1 VNVDIS
7 ACKLKL
13 KVKLPKVVRK
23 KKEALSK
30 EDIVEILN
38 VCDNIRLRIYVM
50 LLAATGSRIVE
61 ALSTRI
67 TDLDLDSNPLTLLR
81 EESTKTKADRIVFLT
96 QEVTQQ
102 LSHG

>member
-1 VNVDIS
+1 
-7 ACKLKL
+7 
-13 KVKLPKVVRK
+13 VVRK

-38 VCDNIRLRIYVM
+38 VCNNIRLRTYVM
-50 LLAATGSRIVE
+50 LLAATGLRIVE

-67 TDLDLDSNPLTLLR
+67 TDLDLDSNPPTLLR
-81 EESTKTKADRIVFLT
+81 EEYTKTKADRIVFLT